1 MAQIWD
7 TLRNAPGQDSSVA
20 RSGTVDAA
28 LQSAAKVV
36 KATHQTPFQMHGSIG
51 LSCAIADVKQDRAT
65 FWSGTQMPHEARRV
79 MAKLLNIPVERIE
92 LHWYGAPG
100 AYGRYRLGQS

>member
-36 KATHQTPFQMHGSIG
+36 KATH
-51 LSCAIADVKQDRAT
+51 
-65 FWSGTQMPHEARRV
+65 
-79 MAKLLNIPVERIE
+79 
-92 LHWYGAPG
+92 
-100 AYGRYRLGQS
+100 